1 MANRSP
7 KNHSTKLLMNLLAKL
22 ANDKACTS
30 NPWVVAWVAWVAKAA
45 RVVWVVAWIAK
56 VARVAWIAWIVAWI
70 AWVVA
75 WIACVVRVIH
85 SQSVL
90 HSLSCSL
97 SHVFHLL
104 SCLQS
109 NMKIGMTC

>member
-7 KNHSTKLLMNLLAKL
+7 QNPSTELLMNLLAKL
-22 ANDKACTS
+22 AYDKACTS
-30 NPWVVAWVAWVAKAA
+30 NPWVAAWVAWVAKAA
-45 RVVWVVAWIAK
+45 RVVWVVAWVAEA
-56 VARVAWIAWIVAWI
+56 ARVVWV

-75 WIACVVRVIH
+75 WIAWVVRVIH

-97 SHVFHLL
+97 SHAFHLL

>member
-7 KNHSTKLLMNLLAKL
+7 QNHSTKLLMNLLAKL

-45 RVVWVVAWIAK
+45 RVVWVAWVVAWVAK
-56 VARVAWIAWIVAWI
+56 VARVAWIT
-70 AWVVA
+70 WVVA
-75 WIACVVRVIH
+75 WIAWVVRVIH

>member
-1 MANRSP
+1 MADRSP
-7 KNHSTKLLMNLLAKL
+7 QNHSPKLLMNLLAKL
-22 ANDKACTS
+22 AYGKACTS
-30 NPWVVAWVAWVAKAA
+30 NPWVVTWVAWVVAWVAKAA
-45 RVVWVVAWIAK
+45 RVVWVVAWVAK
-56 VARVAWIAWIVAWI
+56 VARVAWI

-75 WIACVVRVIH
+75 WIAWIVRVIH